1 MYRDKTALLFIFT
14 AFLSGASSS
23 FFYPLSSLFIIEAL
37 GAKPAM
43 LSLYMALAVCSS
55 VVVSQIIANRSDK
68 GWPRKK
74 ILLTAFGCYL
84 ITVSSFSWIREYYI
98 AVTIAVIFGS
108 VSGAASG
115 QLFALGREYGDK
127 HLKNSTSFVATMR
140 AGIAIA
146 WVFGPPIAFILKG
159 NFGFGVS
166 FLTSAAMTSI
176 CMTIVALFIPN
187 GESAKASSSQMEAKD
202 TNNKLDRNIL
212 LYCVTLVMMFS
223 ANQLYI
229 NSMPLYLSQ
238 ELMIDASKLGFL
250 FGIAALCEIPVMM
263 NAGTLAARYGAAKM
277 LSIGLGFASLF
288 YIVVLSATE
297 FWVLAAAQL
306 LNGIFIGLSA
316 TLGMV
321 VLQNLMRDRLGF
333 ASTLFTNMLQVSML
347 VASMSIGIAG
357 EYFSYHS
364 AFFFCLTG
372 AGCALLLMLYFLNT
386 RALD

>member
-37 GAKPAM
+37 DAKPAM

-55 VVVSQIIANRSDK
+55 VIVSQFIASHSDK

-74 ILLTAFGCYL
+74 ILLVALGCYL
-84 ITVSSFSWIREYYI
+84 ITVSSFSWVRDYYVAVAI
-98 AVTIAVIFGS
+98 AVLFGS

-146 WVFGPPIAFILKG
+146 WVFGPPVAFMLKG
-159 NFGFGVS
+159 SFGFSIS
-166 FLTSAAMTSI
+166 FLTSAAMTSL

-187 GESAKASSSQMEAKD
+187 SRQDKSNDLSKEKSAGS
-202 TNNKLDRNIL
+202 NKLNRNIV
-212 LYCVTLVMMFS
+212 LYCIALVLMFS
-223 ANQLYI
+223 ANNLYI
-229 NSMPLYLSQ
+229 NSMPLYLSK
-238 ELMIDASKLGFL
+238 ELLIDASKLGFL
-250 FGIAALCEIPVMM
+250 FGLAALCEIPVMM
-263 NAGTLAARYGAAKM
+263 NAGTLAARFGAAKM
-277 LSIGLGFASLF
+277 LSIGLGFACLF

-297 FWVLAAAQL
+297 FWMLAIAQL
-306 LNGIFIGLSA
+306 FNGIFIGLSA

-321 VLQNLMRDRLGF
+321 VLQNLMKDRLGF

-372 AGCALLLMLYFLNT
+372 AACALILMLYFLNSRT
-386 RALD
+386 LE